1 MKENNKTKASAF
13 PRRQANTPKFEKKE
27 RKRVRETE
35 GGKVSRKKS
44 RTLNILRTFSESS
57 SPFFVASEFFVMN
70 FSKVAR

>member
-57 SPFFVASEFFVMN
+57 SPFLWRQRFLL
-70 FSKVAR
+70 